1 MLYIHQLLALFQSAV
16 CRKVKSQFWVTHKTY
31 KRLLFSTYYLLF
43 PKMQK
48 KQKRNG
54 TEIGP
59 GNAAFVSQT
68 VRRVGGSYWGK
79 LKCLFASHLPLR
91 LPMLTAENINEA
103 MISGQQHSVN

>member
-1 MLYIHQLLALFQSAV
+1 
-16 CRKVKSQFWVTHKTY
+16 
-31 KRLLFSTYYLLF
+31 
-43 PKMQK
+43 MQK